1 MRLQPRLGGA
11 HQDAA
16 ALLAAHDLV
25 RRGRLHTRPV
35 AAGQLEAAALAAAL
49 PQHRGAD
56 PAAAL
61 ADLVVEPD
69 EVGGQVGGERAAAG
83 PAITEERTEKLR
95 EGRSRLRRRLEQ
107 QRTAPPARRRE

>member
-11 HQDAA
+11 DQDAA

-25 RRGRLHTRPV
+25 RRGGLHAGPV
-35 AAGQLEAAALAAAL
+35 AAGQLEAAALAAAVA
-49 PQHRGAD
+49 QHRRAD

-61 ADLVVEPD
+61 ADLVVEGD

-83 PAITEERTEKLR
+83 PAELLVLGDAG
-95 EGRSRLRRRLEQ
+95 EGLVAAALGLG
-107 QRTAPPARRRE
+107 AGGPAGLQG